1 MSLQQI
7 LAEHSRNIS
16 DNISHAQDI
25 ATENADRKA
34 GDLEEKFQHVKDSIE
49 GAGGEI
55 AAIGGA
61 YHMGRKVFKK
71 VQEARR
77 AARAL
82 RGTGQET
89 TSDIQIDLPEG
100 SSESGG
106 SQSSK
111 PQTSK
116 NEEQT
121 DPEAHTTEDPTP
133 AGEASGETEPVQ
145 PEQAEAPESGGGGS
159 EAAEVEREAA
169 QRQAVDD
176 ATKGEFP
183 ERGPSS
189 GQPSGDLARNVE
201 AGADEGAKETR
212 TVASVADEAAD
223 AGAEEAGDVGSA
235 LGRAGAEALGRGTSA
250 LVVNN
255 ADTAT
260 QAASKIAGVGG
271 DALSAGLDTASA
283 VLDALGPVGEV
294 AGVITSLVGLF
305 EGLGHKKKEVE
316 QTGEE
321 ATAGG
326 PITAAVDPK
335 ALQMTATM

>member
-82 RGTGQET
+82 RGTGQEA
-89 TSDIQIDLPEG
+89 SDIQIDLPEG
-100 SSESGG
+100 SSEAGG

-111 PQTSK
+111 PSTST

-121 DPEAHTTEDPTP
+121 DPEAHTTEEPSQ

-159 EAAEVEREAA
+159 EAADTITDPDTVIGGKGAYQLEDAREGSV
-169 QRQAVDD
+169 Q
-176 ATKGEFP
+176 
-183 ERGPSS
+183 GPLQE
-189 GQPSGDLARNVE
+189 QPKGDLARNIASDDSE
-201 AGADEGAKETR
+201 PTTIAKAGAKEGER
-212 TVASVADEAAD
+212 NIASVADEAAD

-260 QAASKIAGVGG
+260 QAASKLAGLGG

-294 AGVITSLVGLF
+294 AGVITSLGGLF
-305 EGLGHKKKEVE
+305 EGLGHKKKEVKKL
-316 QTGEE
+316 
-321 ATAGG
+321 A
-326 PITAAVDPK
+326 K
-335 ALQMTATM
+335 RLQLEGL

>member
-16 DNISHAQDI
+16 DNLSHAQDI

-82 RGTGQET
+82 KGTGQEA
-89 TSDIQIDLPEG
+89 SDIQIDLPEG
-100 SSESGG
+100 SSEAGG

-111 PQTSK
+111 PQTST

-121 DPEAHTTEDPTP
+121 DPEAHTTEEPSQ
-133 AGEASGETEPVQ
+133 AGEASGETEAVQ
-145 PEQAEAPESGGGGS
+145 PEQAEASESGGGGS
-159 EAAEVEREAA
+159 EGAEVEREAA

-260 QAASKIAGVGG
+260 QAASKLAGIGG